1 VQIKLKLNM
10 YQTFK
15 KIITKIVPRKFIFEQ
30 EETLRNL
37 FSVFYAGNK
46 YECNI
51 CHKKLRKF
59 IKLSNRD
66 SLCPN
71 CGSLKRN
78 RRLWSLLET
87 ELLIPNLSILDFSPS
102 RCLYRKLK
110 KLKTINY
117 KSTDLSGD
125 FIADHQFDIA
135 NLEIA
140 DNSLDLIICYHI
152 LEHINDDLKAMEELF
167 RVMKCGGTALIQTP
181 FKDGNIY
188 EDNCIVSKE
197 DRLKHFGQED
207 HVRVYSVS
215 GLTKRLQSCGF
226 MVKIIADS
234 STENKYDFDEKETI
248 IVSTKPLN
256 SK

>member
-1 VQIKLKLNM
+1 M

-15 KIITKIVPRKFIFEQ
+15 KITTKIISRKFIFEK
-30 EETLRNL
+30 EETLR
-37 FSVFYAGNK
+37 SWYSIFYIGNK

-87 ELLIPNLSILDFSPS
+87 ELLIPNGSILDFSPS

-125 FIADHQFDIA
+125 FIADHQFDIT

-152 LEHINDDLKAMEELF
+152 LEHINDDVKAMEELF
-167 RVMKCGGTALIQTP
+167 RVMKPGGKALIQTP
-181 FKDGNIY
+181 YKDGDIY
-188 EDNCIVSKE
+188 EDNSIVSNE
-197 DRLKHFGQED
+197 ERLTHFGQED
-207 HVRVYSVS
+207 HVRIYSVS
-215 GLTKRLQSCGF
+215 GLTQRLESCGF
-226 MVKIIADS
+226 MVEIIADS
-234 STENKYDFDEKETI
+234 STENNYNFDEKETI